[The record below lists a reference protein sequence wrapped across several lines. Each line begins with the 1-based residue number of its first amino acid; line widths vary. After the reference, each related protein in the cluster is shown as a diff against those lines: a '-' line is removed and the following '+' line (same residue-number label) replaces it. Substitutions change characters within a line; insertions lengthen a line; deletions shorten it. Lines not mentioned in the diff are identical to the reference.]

1 MKSTSHPWAD
11 VPKPCATPHSN
22 TQCDAPREF
31 IQTPNEPRAMAA
43 KNKAFRV
50 PVLYLYLAFQAF
62 HAFQDAQFVRILS
75 DLEPTVCPNP
85 LFRKPF

>member
-1 MKSTSHPWAD
+1 
-11 VPKPCATPHSN
+11 
-22 TQCDAPREF
+22 
-31 IQTPNEPRAMAA
+31 MAA

-50 PVLYLYLAFQAF
+50 PVLYLHLAFQAF

-85 LFRKPF
+85 LFRTI